1 LFPLPFVSAKL
12 PLPQAIAKPILCCSV
27 KCVRDSLPTVPE
39 ASLLNLGSEAYQ
51 NLKSLVHEL
60 LWRCVRGAIKRD
72 LVAVAVL
79 EMMPLHGD
87 MTGLIVDVLCLL
99 DIESLTSKEDRE
111 RFLSLTRDLSKHL
124 PDGMSK
130 ERMELE
136 TLGAAGVIES
146 HKKFFTN
153 VVRMKTKL

>member
-1 LFPLPFVSAKL
+1 
-12 PLPQAIAKPILCCSV
+12 
-27 KCVRDSLPTVPE
+27 
-39 ASLLNLGSEAYQ
+39 
-51 NLKSLVHEL
+51 
-60 LWRCVRGAIKRD
+60 
-72 LVAVAVL
+72 
-79 EMMPLHGD
+79 MMPLHGD

-124 PDGMSK
+124 PDGMIK